1 MSGLVTGVWLGKEG
15 SELAVSPPT
24 SPGDTEESWEDVG
37 LQKEETNGQ
46 RKKVR
51 FASLRLVV

>member
-24 SPGDTEESWEDVG
+24 SPGDTG